1 MIDGGR
7 SARTFSAV
15 GLVALSRAVQ
25 LDDTS
30 TNTNMDM
37 DNNMDTQLHAQCKS
51 GLSAYVSEGSFLTSL
66 LVKSCADAIQQPQSA
81 RCSDA
86 RIRVMRIYGW
96 TMKHDRQARIS

>member
-7 SARTFSAV
+7 SAMTV

-25 LDDTS
+25 LDDTN
-30 TNTNMDM
+30 TNTNMDMDM

-51 GLSAYVSEGSFLTSL
+51 GLPAYVSEGSFLTSL
-66 LVKSCADAIQQPQSA
+66 LVKSCADTIQQPQSA

-96 TMKHDRQARIS
+96 TMKHDRQAKIS